1 MLVCIAVPV
10 ILPVFV
16 PLGLAFVHIQ
26 RRYVATSREI
36 KRLEAVTRWGTE
48 GRWRAGGMRG
58 EAVRGDESRDQEA

>member
-36 KRLEAVTRWGTE
+36 KRLEAVTRC
-48 GRWRAGGMRG
+48 RAGGGGGREG
-58 EAVRGDESRDQEA
+58 